1 MKRQSLRIIVIL
13 AAISLVGIVTTQIFW
28 VTKAFTLEEKKFN
41 ESVHTAL
48 FNVAQ
53 EILDVNE
60 DPTELT
66 DPVHQISSNYFV
78 VTVNDT
84 LHPYLLQSMLSR
96 EFKRRN
102 INIDYEYVIYD
113 CFTDSL
119 VFGDYVTVEDQEKDM
134 LQSISRDD
142 YWNSDGHYFGIY
154 FPSKG
159 TYIVS
164 HLDAWIYSSVIILF
178 VIFFF
183 TYSISTILKQ
193 KRLSEIK
200 NDFINNMTH
209 EFKTPIS
216 TIQLSSDVLMEEGI
230 SNEPE
235 RLKTYAKIISDENK
249 RLKRQV
255 DKVLQ
260 LASLNSSE
268 TVLERKDIDLHELVA
283 KSMKSFEPLL
293 ATNNGKITTTLDAK
307 NSIVTG
313 DEMHLGNVVHNLIDN
328 GIKYSKESA
337 VINIRTRNQGRKLI
351 IEVQD
356 HGIGID
362 PKNHKQVFEKFYRVP
377 TGDIHNV
384 KGFGLG
390 LFYVKSIVESHNGK
404 ISMNSKPGEGT
415 TFTIEL
421 NCKNE

>member
-13 AAISLVGIVTTQIFW
+13 ATISLAGIVTTQIFW

-41 ESVHTAL
+41 ELVHTAL

-53 EILDVNE
+53 EILDVNK

-66 DPVHQISSNYFV
+66 DPVHQVSSTYFV
-78 VTVNDT
+78 VAVNET

-102 INIDYEYVIYD
+102 INIDFEYVIYD

-119 VFGDYVTVEDQEKDM
+119 VFGNHVTVEDLEKDM
-134 LQSISRDD
+134 LHTISEDD
-142 YWNSDGHYFGIY
+142 YWNLDGHYFGIY
-154 FPSKG
+154 FPSKE

-164 HLDAWIYSSVIILF
+164 QLDAWIYSSAIILF

-216 TIQLSSDVLMEEGI
+216 TIQLSSDVLMEDGI
-230 SNEPE
+230 EEDSE
-235 RLKTYAKIISDENK
+235 RLKTYAKIISEENK

-268 TVLERKDIDLHELVA
+268 TVLERTEIDVHDMITRSV
-283 KSMKSFEPLL
+283 KSFEPLL
-293 ATNNGKITTTLDAK
+293 ATANGQINVTLNAIK
-307 NSIVTG
+307 PIIVG
-313 DEMHLGNVVHNLIDN
+313 DETHMSNVIHNLIDN
-328 GIKYSKESA
+328 GIKYSNA
-337 VINIRTRNQGRKLI
+337 DPIIDIRTSNVGKKI
-351 IEVQD
+351 ILEIQD
-356 HGIGID
+356 HGIGIES
-362 PKNHKQVFEKFYRVP
+362 KNQKHVFDKFYRVP
-377 TGDIHNV
+377 TGNIHNV

-390 LFYVKSIVESHNGK
+390 LFYVKSIIESHSGK
-404 ISMNSKPGEGT
+404 ITMHSKPGEGT

-421 NCKNE
+421 NCKDE